1 MSISPRFMSELRDR
15 LTLSEVIGRR
25 VKLARAGREF
35 KGCCPF
41 HNEKTPSFYVNDDKQ
56 FYHCFGCGAHGDAV
70 GFVMQ
75 SQNLSFIEAVE
86 GLAAE
91 AGLEVPQQTP
101 QEIEKAKQQKDLYS
115 LMNEVTVFFQEALFD
130 PRNKEARQYLDSRG
144 ISEEM
149 ISAFKIGYAPDDGNE
164 LRKAMLAK
172 GYTDAQMIEVAVMRK
187 STKGGDPYAFF
198 RERVMFPVTDRRGR
212 VVAFG
217 GRILPDHLRAPD
229 RGNFK
234 PPKYLNSSDT
244 PLFHKG
250 RMLYGESHARQAAGD
265 GEAVIVVEGYLDVI
279 ACFEAGWRG
288 AVAPLGTAM
297 TEEQIA
303 SLWQMMT
310 TERKAPLL
318 CFDGDDAGRRAA
330 ERACERILPLLK
342 PNHSARIAFL
352 PEGQDPDSL
361 IKAQGKSA
369 FGNILDGAMSLHDF
383 LWHNHTAGRTFDT
396 PEERAGLAK
405 TLEDETLKIPDRGV
419 QQFYQQA
426 FRDKQY
432 KFFREANFIKGR
444 NRGGKFAQTGQGLK
458 LSKPAFSGTALLE
471 KILMAALINH
481 PQLFEHVEDDLERL
495 PMTNKRLDFVR
506 QAIVN
511 LLSGDNAIDADTLRT
526 HLMEQG
532 LETELKAILS
542 ESTYTHAGF
551 ARPNTDY
558 NDVLEGWNDVCGSF
572 YRSLSGQEMKEAGRA
587 LANDFTEENEQR
599 MMALLS
605 AQRSK
610 DS

>member
-1 MSISPRFMSELRDR
+1 MSISPRFMAELRDR
-15 LTLSEVIGRR
+15 LTLSEIVGRR
-25 VKLARAGREF
+25 VKLTRAGREF

-75 SQNLSFIEAVE
+75 NSNISFIEAVE
-86 GLAAE
+86 MLAGE

-101 QEIEKAKQQKDLYS
+101 QEIQKAKQQKDLYD
-115 LMNEVTVFFQEALFD
+115 LMEAATQFFEEKLYRPAGKEAL
-130 PRNKEARQYLDSRG
+130 QYLQQRGVKEDSLSSFR
-144 ISEEM
+144 
-149 ISAFKIGYAPDDGNE
+149 IGFAPDDAQALYRH
-164 LRKAMLAK
+164 LRKE
-172 GYTDAQMIEVAVMRK
+172 GYSEEQMIESSLIRPSK
-187 STKGGDPYAFF
+187 KGGDPYAFF

-212 VVAFG
+212 VVAYG

-229 RGNFK
+229 RGSFK
-234 PPKYLNSSDT
+234 PPKYMNSSDT

-250 RMLYGESHARQAAGD
+250 RMLYGESHARQAASD
-265 GEAVIVVEGYLDVI
+265 GELVIVVEGYLDVI

-297 TEEQIA
+297 TEDQIA
-303 SLWQMMT
+303 SLWKMIPDD
-310 TERKAPLL
+310 RKVPVL
-318 CFDGDDAGRRAA
+318 CFDGDEAGRRAA
-330 ERACERILPLLK
+330 ARACERILPLLK

-361 IKAQGKSA
+361 IKAQGKKA
-369 FGNILDGAMSLHDF
+369 FENVLEGAMSLNEF
-383 LWHNHTAGRTFDT
+383 LWHNHTTGRTFET
-396 PEERAGLAK
+396 PEERAGLVK
-405 TLEDETLKIPDRGV
+405 TLEEETLRIPDRSV

-432 KFFREANFIKGR
+432 QFFRKNNFTKGR
-444 NRGGKFAQTGQGLK
+444 GNYGANQHKGQGLK
-458 LSKPAFSGTALLE
+458 VNRPSFSGHALQE
-471 KILMAALINH
+471 KILLAALINH
-481 PQLFEHVEDDLERL
+481 PQLFEHAEDELDRL

-511 LLSGDNAIDADTLRT
+511 LLSGDNTIDAEALRT

-551 ARPNTDY
+551 ARPNTDF
-558 NDVLEGWNDVCGSF
+558 DEVLEGWDEVCGSF
-572 YRSLSGQEMKEAGRA
+572 YKAAFGLEMKEARRA

-599 MMALLS
+599 MIALLNS
-605 AQRSK
+605 QKSK